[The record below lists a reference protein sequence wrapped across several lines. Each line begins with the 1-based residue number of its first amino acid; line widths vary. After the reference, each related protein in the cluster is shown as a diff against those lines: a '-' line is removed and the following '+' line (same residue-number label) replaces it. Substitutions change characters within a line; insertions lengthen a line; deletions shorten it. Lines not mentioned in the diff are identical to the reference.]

1 MSSAAELRF
10 IQLGALSL
18 RLNAIDVDQII
29 SELLSHQQ
37 QAPDLMTRARLV
49 LDVSQLGDQPIAEA
63 DLQAL
68 AAALNQR
75 KLGLIGV
82 VAGGQAAAVASALT
96 LPVLRSVGEIR
107 LAAADA
113 RRAQTTNEPAES
125 PAQDDVAAPVETEDA
140 DYRPTRFIDR
150 TIRSGQ
156 QVYARDADLVVVGSV
171 SPGAEIIADGSIHV
185 YGTLRGRALAGAT
198 GDEQARVFCR
208 DFRAELVSVAGHYKV
223 LEALPEG
230 LKGSA
235 VQVWL
240 QDGQLKLDP
249 LD

>member
-75 KLGLIGV
+75 KLGLVGV

-113 RRAQTTNEPAES
+113 RRAQTNNEPAES
-125 PAQDDVAAPVETEDA
+125 PAQDRAGPVETEDA

>member
-18 RLNAIDVDQII
+18 RLNALDVDQVI

-49 LDVSQLGDQPIAEA
+49 LDVSQLGEEPFPAS
-63 DLQAL
+63 DLGAL
-68 AAALNQR
+68 AMAL
-75 KLGLIGV
+75 KEHDLGLVGV
-82 VAGGQAAAVASALT
+82 VAGGQAAVAASTLN

-113 RRAQTTNEPAES
+113 RRAQAKNQPAEAGPS
-125 PAQDDVAAPVETEDA
+125 EPPAIAADTPDDDN
-140 DYRPTRFIDR
+140 RPTRFVDR

-208 DFRAELVSVAGHYKV
+208 DFQAELVSVAGHYKI
-223 LEALPEG
+223 LEALPDG
-230 LKGSA
+230 LKGGA

-240 QDGQLKLDP
+240 QDGKLKLDP